1 APAVDFKSAAEYV
14 QIKTLKN
21 PDGAYGAMTKALRA
35 LADLPP
41 PPNGRTLHI
50 LKKPGS
56 SSDQLKAAL
65 EAYIADPNGPIKG
78 AVQLKI
84 DPFDLTP

>member
-1 APAVDFKSAAEYV
+1 VEYV

-21 PDGAYGAMTKALRA
+21 PDGAYGEMTEALRKLAA
-35 LADLPP
+35 LQAL
-41 PPNGRTLHI
+41 PNGRLLHI

-65 EAYIADPNGPIKG
+65 EVYIANPNGPIKG
-78 AVQLKI
+78 KVLLKI
-84 DPFDLTP
+84 DPFDLVP